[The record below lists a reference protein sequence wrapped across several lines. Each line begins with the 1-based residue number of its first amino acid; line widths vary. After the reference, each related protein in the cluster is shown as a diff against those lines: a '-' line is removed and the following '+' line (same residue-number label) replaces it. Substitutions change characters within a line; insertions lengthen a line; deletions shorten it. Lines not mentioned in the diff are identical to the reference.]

1 MEPSTSS
8 IPTSSPTEPSFKK
21 QSIFMLDPR
30 DSKVPTYIMI
40 TITDQGGLEI
50 VAVRFKE
57 LSAEELS
64 FEDWLNLVES
74 IGVQTYLSDRS
85 LPPKLF
91 QMRSIEKMFD
101 YFSDEANRVIRAS
114 TKIKNDSL
122 QVVL

>member
-8 IPTSSPTEPSFKK
+8 IPTSSPTEPAFKK

-30 DSKVPTYIMI
+30 DSKVPTSIMI

-50 VAVRFKE
+50 VAVRLKE